1 MSLITLLAGAVIAI
15 VFGWGAVAKI
25 IRFSEWQQALR
36 AYRLPSRIGLAAS
49 VVVPG
54 AELTVAALLGTGHA
68 RAGAALTMALL
79 AGFSLA
85 LVSARQAQ
93 GNRLPCGCFGRATPH
108 DYRLL
113 VARNAGLACLA
124 GIILIGGRDRLLTG
138 SLRPNTT
145 SLLPAA
151 LAGLGVVMVLWIGRE
166 VADAMRKQ

>member
-1 MSLITLLAGAVIAI
+1 T
-15 VFGWGAVAKI
+15 
-25 IRFSEWQQALR
+25 
-36 AYRLPSRIGLAAS
+36 
-49 VVVPG
+49 VV
-54 AELTVAALLGTGHA
+54 ALLGTGHA

-85 LVSARQAQ
+85 LVSARQSQ
-93 GNRLPCGCFGRATPH
+93 GNRLPCGCFGRATLH

-138 SLRPNTT
+138 SLRPNAT

-151 LAGLGVVMVLWIGRE
+151 LAGLGVVMVLWIGHE
-166 VADAMRKQ
+166 VTDAMRKQ